1 MIGRYCRPTGA
12 PFESTL
18 SSVPHDVIDWGL
30 TLPPAQRRRKPNHK
44 GSRNVGSR
52 NVTTPVCQLYL
63 VMPAAT
69 PEGAAKLSAALAGG
83 PIACLLL
90 TPGDDGQFDPAVTRP
105 LVKMAQAKGVAV
117 LIANDAVNAKLLGAD
132 GVHLKDDPFSYDDA
146 RRMLGPK
153 AIVGVEVGLSR
164 HDAME
169 LGERGA
175 DYVAFSDTG
184 DETGDDLDE
193 EAPAPAAIDRHGDSD
208 VDLIDQETVDDV
220 GRGLPDRIA
229 WWAEVFT
236 VPCVAWDVLL
246 PEEAQ
251 ELSALGADFIALAP
265 EAWLDAINPGPVIDT
280 FALAIGGRRTRA

>member
-1 MIGRYCRPTGA
+1 M
-12 PFESTL
+12 
-18 SSVPHDVIDWGL
+18 
-30 TLPPAQRRRKPNHK
+30 
-44 GSRNVGSR
+44 
-52 NVTTPVCQLYL
+52 TTPSCQLYL
-63 VMPAAT
+63 VMPAAA
-69 PEGAAKLSAALAGG
+69 PQGAAKLKAALAGG

-105 LVKMAQAKGVAV
+105 LVKLAQAKGVAT
-117 LIANDAVNAKLLGAD
+117 LLADDAVNAKLLGAD
-132 GVHLKDDPFSYDDA
+132 GVHLKEDPFSYDDA

-153 AIVGVEVGLSR
+153 AIVGVEIGLSR

-175 DYVAFSDTG
+175 DYVAFNDSGGELVD
-184 DETGDDLDE
+184 DELDDDVTE
-193 EAPAPAAIDRHGDSD
+193 PAAVERQDGGD

-220 GRGLPDRIA
+220 GRAMPDRVS

-236 VPCVAWDVLL
+236 VPCIAWDVLD

-251 ELSALGADFIALAP
+251 ELAALGADFVALAP

-280 FALAIGGRRTRA
+280 FAQAIDRRSTRT